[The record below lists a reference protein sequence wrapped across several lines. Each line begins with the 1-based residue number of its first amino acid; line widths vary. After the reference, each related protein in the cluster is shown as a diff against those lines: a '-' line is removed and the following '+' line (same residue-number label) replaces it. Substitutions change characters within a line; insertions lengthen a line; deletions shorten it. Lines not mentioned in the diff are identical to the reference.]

1 MNHSR
6 LILFL
11 GCTGAILGTAG
22 LLLYTA
28 RTHSPVQELILDS
41 DAARRSF
48 LSECGRNAAETPPVQ
63 SELTLPEGGTSDIYE
78 AYCALQDTQQL
89 PLLDHAGQKAVRW
102 TYTLSQDPS
111 YRAELIC
118 TPEGLLLGA
127 MYYDC
132 TRFDRMY
139 PILT

>member
-28 RTHSPVQELILDS
+28 RHHSPVQERILET
-41 DAARRSF
+41 DAQRRSF
-48 LSECGRNAAETPPVQ
+48 LSECGYIAAETPPVQ
-63 SELTLPEGGTSDIYE
+63 SELTLPEDGTSGVYE

-89 PLLDHAGQKAVRW
+89 PLSEYAGQEAVRW
-102 TYTLSQDPS
+102 TYTLSQGPS
-111 YRAELIC
+111 CRAELIC
-118 TPEGLLLGA
+118 SPEGLLLGA
-127 MYYDC
+127 ICYDC